1 MVRKSVS
8 ASAASVAPVEN
19 VVVPVSA
26 DTSASA
32 AVVKKEK
39 VPKEKKVKA
48 VAPKEVSS
56 VVVESAVSEVPVEPE
71 STESALTNKLAEFGN
86 KIQQVLALA
95 TALKNEYK
103 TLEKSLAKE
112 RKHAKKAS
120 SKKSRKS
127 SGNRQPSGFI
137 KPTRISD
144 ELAVFLGKPLGT
156 EMARTAVSR
165 EINNYIR
172 TNALQDK
179 ENGRKIIPDAKLT
192 TLLKVTK
199 DDALTYF
206 NLQRFMKHHFIKV
219 DAVVAPVV

>member
-1 MVRKSVS
+1 MVRVSNKSAPAV
-8 ASAASVAPVEN
+8 AAPAVEN
-19 VVVPVSA
+19 VIVPAADVS
-26 DTSASA
+26 
-32 AVVKKEK
+32 KKA
-39 VPKEKKVKA
+39 PKEKKAKV
-48 VAPKEVSS
+48 VAPKEVAPVVES
-56 VVVESAVSEVPVEPE
+56 VVVDVPVEAE
-71 STESALTNKLAEFGN
+71 SSESALTHKLADFGN

-95 TALKNEYK
+95 SALKNEYK
-103 TLEKSLAKE
+103 AIEKSLARE
-112 RKHAKKAS
+112 RKNAKKAS
-120 SKKSRKS
+120 FKKSRKS

-192 TLLKVTK
+192 TLLKVSK

-206 NLQRFMKHHFIKV
+206 NLQRFMKHHFIKSE
-219 DAVVAPVV
+219 AVVAPVV

>member
-1 MVRKSVS
+1 
-8 ASAASVAPVEN
+8 
-19 VVVPVSA
+19 
-26 DTSASA
+26 
-32 AVVKKEK
+32 
-39 VPKEKKVKA
+39 
-48 VAPKEVSS
+48 
-56 VVVESAVSEVPVEPE
+56 
-71 STESALTNKLAEFGN
+71 
-86 KIQQVLALA
+86 
-95 TALKNEYK
+95 LKNEYK
-103 TLEKSLAKE
+103 AIEKSLARE
-112 RKHAKKAS
+112 RKNAKKAS
-120 SKKSRKS
+120 FKKSRKS

-192 TLLKVTK
+192 TLLKVSK

-206 NLQRFMKHHFIKV
+206 NLQRFMKHHFIKS
-219 DAVVAPVV
+219 DVVAPVV

>member
-1 MVRKSVS
+1 MVRASNKS
-8 ASAASVAPVEN
+8 APAAAAAPAVEN
-19 VVVPVSA
+19 VIVPATDVA
-26 DTSASA
+26 
-32 AVVKKEK
+32 KKA
-39 VPKEKKVKA
+39 PKEKKVKA
-48 VAPKEVSS
+48 VAPKEVAP
-56 VVVESAVSEVPVEPE
+56 VVEPVVSDVPVEAE
-71 STESALTNKLAEFGN
+71 SSESALTHKLAEFGS

-95 TALKNEYK
+95 SALKNEYK
-103 TLEKSLAKE
+103 AIEKSLARE
-112 RKHAKKAS
+112 RKNAKKAS
-120 SKKSRKS
+120 FKKSRKS

-192 TLLKVTK
+192 TLLKVSK

-206 NLQRFMKHHFIKV
+206 NLQRFMKHHFIKS
-219 DAVVAPVV
+219 DAAAPVV

>member
-1 MVRKSVS
+1 MVRVSNKSAPAV
-8 ASAASVAPVEN
+8 AAPAVEN
-19 VVVPVSA
+19 VIVPAA
-26 DTSASA
+26 DVA
-32 AVVKKEK
+32 KKA
-39 VPKEKKVKA
+39 PKEKKAKT
-48 VAPKEVSS
+48 VAPKEVAPVVES
-56 VVVESAVSEVPVEPE
+56 VVVDVPVEAE
-71 STESALTNKLAEFGN
+71 SSESALTHKLADFGN

-95 TALKNEYK
+95 SALKNEYK
-103 TLEKSLAKE
+103 AIEKSLARE
-112 RKHAKKAS
+112 RKNAKKAS
-120 SKKSRKS
+120 FKKSRKS

-192 TLLKVTK
+192 TLLKVSK

-206 NLQRFMKHHFIKV
+206 NLQRFMKHHFIKSE
-219 DAVVAPVV
+219 AVVAPVV

>member
-8 ASAASVAPVEN
+8 ASTASVAPVEN

-26 DTSASA
+26 DASA

-39 VPKEKKVKA
+39 APKEKKVKA

-199 DDALTYF
+199 EDALTYF

-219 DAVVAPVV
+219 DAAVAPVV

>member
-26 DTSASA
+26 A

-39 VPKEKKVKA
+39 APKEKKVKA

-199 DDALTYF
+199 EDALTYF

-219 DAVVAPVV
+219 DAVVPPVV

>member
-1 MVRKSVS
+1 MVRPTTK
-8 ASAASVAPVEN
+8 SAAPASVSVAPVEN
-19 VVVPVSA
+19 VVV
-26 DTSASA
+26 ASE
-32 AVVKKEK
+32 AVAKKTK
-39 VPKEKKVKA
+39 APKEKKAKV
-48 VAPKEVSS
+48 VPSNEVVP
-56 VVVESAVSEVPVEPE
+56 VVVEPSVSDVPVEPE
-71 STESALTNKLAEFGN
+71 SSETVLTAKLVDFGS

-95 TALKNEYK
+95 TTLKNEYK
-103 TLEKSLAKE
+103 VLEKSLAKE
-112 RKHAKKAS
+112 RKHAKKVS

-144 ELAVFLGKPLGT
+144 ELAIFLGKPIGI

-165 EINNYIR
+165 EINSYIR
-172 TNALQDK
+172 TNNLQDK

-219 DAVVAPVV
+219 DPVVAPVV

>member
-1 MVRKSVS
+1 MVRVSNKSAPV
-8 ASAASVAPVEN
+8 AAAAPAVEN
-19 VVVPVSA
+19 VIVPAA
-26 DTSASA
+26 DVA
-32 AVVKKEK
+32 AKKA
-39 VPKEKKVKA
+39 PKEKKAKA
-48 VAPKEVSS
+48 VAPKEVAPAVEP
-56 VVVESAVSEVPVEPE
+56 VVVEVPVEAE
-71 STESALTNKLAEFGN
+71 SSESALTHKLAEFGN

-95 TALKNEYK
+95 SALKNEYK
-103 TLEKSLAKE
+103 AIEKSLARE
-112 RKHAKKAS
+112 RKNAKKAS
-120 SKKSRKS
+120 FKKSRKS

-192 TLLKVTK
+192 TLLKVSK

-206 NLQRFMKHHFIKV
+206 NLQRFMKHHFIKPEV
-219 DAVVAPVV
+219 AAPVV